1 MKHYTSLPSENR
13 FDATN
18 ASLTL
23 LFAYR
28 SSAERNCAAVAAPAQ
43 DRSKGRRL
51 LCNVEIKETGPDR
64 GFVVARAFA
73 AGAATRFSESTTHS
87 GYKLRRWQGRQ
98 LEAMLRL
105 DPTYSVQRAD
115 QRQ

>member
-1 MKHYTSLPSENR
+1 MKHYTSLPPENR

-28 SSAERNCAAVAAPAQ
+28 SSAERNGAAVAAPAQ
-43 DRSKGRRL
+43 DRSKGWRL
-51 LCNVEIKETGPDR
+51 LCNVENEEAEPYR

-73 AGAATRFSESTTHS
+73 AGAATRFIES
-87 GYKLRRWQGRQ
+87 KRMIR
-98 LEAMLRL
+98 
-105 DPTYSVQRAD
+105 V
-115 QRQ
+115 